1 MKTKYCLLFAI
12 PLALAACQ
20 SEPEV
25 GDLLYPATPETYEA
39 KVYINETA
47 MPGNQHTT
55 KVLRTP
61 YGVQA
66 QADTVSF
73 YVHLTKPVA
82 QDVTVGVA
90 QVDSL
95 ASGFAD
101 DATALPA
108 KFTSVVTPSV
118 TIPAGSMVSSAPV
131 RVALTHLDEVE
142 ASGVAPIAISTIQG
156 EAVAGADHQVYYVA
170 VNYEET
176 QSRVKSQSSKDLKA
190 LTKIDPSS
198 YTVTVGGATIAELND
213 GDKETYYVNETPGK
227 YELIVDLG
235 AEKPVSAFAFQWGYE
250 KGYCPASV
258 EILTSLDGTNWT
270 TITDGYNDVAYIPNT
285 ASTAFPFVLYE
296 PIQCRYAKVRLGDC
310 SYGLDYGDDYNY
322 PVLSEVRLY
331 Q

>member
-73 YVHLTKPVA
+73 YVRLTKPVA

-95 ASGFAD
+95 AAGFAD

-118 TIPAGSMVSSAPV
+118 VP
-131 RVALTHLDEVE
+131 
-142 ASGVAPIAISTIQG
+142 ST
-156 EAVAGADHQVYYVA
+156 
-170 VNYEET
+170 
-176 QSRVKSQSSKDLKA
+176 
-190 LTKIDPSS
+190 
-198 YTVTVGGATIAELND
+198 
-213 GDKETYYVNETPGK
+213 
-227 YELIVDLG
+227 
-235 AEKPVSAFAFQWGYE
+235 
-250 KGYCPASV
+250 
-258 EILTSLDGTNWT
+258 
-270 TITDGYNDVAYIPNT
+270 
-285 ASTAFPFVLYE
+285 
-296 PIQCRYAKVRLGDC
+296 
-310 SYGLDYGDDYNY
+310 
-322 PVLSEVRLY
+322 
-331 Q
+331 

>member
-73 YVHLTKPVA
+73 YVRLTKPVA

-95 ASGFAD
+95 AAGFAD

-213 GDKETYYVNETPGK
+213 GDKETYYVNGDPGQ
-227 YELIVDLG
+227 V
-235 AEKPVSAFAFQWGYE
+235 
-250 KGYCPASV
+250 
-258 EILTSLDGTNWT
+258 
-270 TITDGYNDVAYIPNT
+270 
-285 ASTAFPFVLYE
+285 
-296 PIQCRYAKVRLGDC
+296 
-310 SYGLDYGDDYNY
+310 
-322 PVLSEVRLY
+322 
-331 Q
+331 

>member
-73 YVHLTKPVA
+73 YVRLTKPVA

-95 ASGFAD
+95 AAGFAD

-227 YELIVDLG
+227 
-235 AEKPVSAFAFQWGYE
+235 
-250 KGYCPASV
+250 
-258 EILTSLDGTNWT
+258 
-270 TITDGYNDVAYIPNT
+270 
-285 ASTAFPFVLYE
+285 
-296 PIQCRYAKVRLGDC
+296 
-310 SYGLDYGDDYNY
+310 
-322 PVLSEVRLY
+322 
-331 Q
+331 

>member
-1 MKTKYCLLFAI
+1 M
-12 PLALAACQ
+12 
-20 SEPEV
+20 
-25 GDLLYPATPETYEA
+25 
-39 KVYINETA
+39 
-47 MPGNQHTT
+47 
-55 KVLRTP
+55 
-61 YGVQA
+61 
-66 QADTVSF
+66 
-73 YVHLTKPVA
+73 
-82 QDVTVGVA
+82 TVGVA

-95 ASGFAD
+95 AAGFAD
-101 DATALPA
+101 DATTLPA

-142 ASGVAPIAISTIQG
+142 ASGVAPIAINTIQG

-270 TITDGYNDVAYIPNT
+270 TITDGYNDVVYIPNT
-285 ASTAFPFVLYE
+285 ASTTFPFVLYE

>member
-73 YVHLTKPVA
+73 YVRLTKPVA

-95 ASGFAD
+95 AAGFAD

-213 GDKETYYVNETPGK
+213 GNKETYYVNETP
-227 YELIVDLG
+227 ENMSSSSIWVQRSPSRPSPSSG
-235 AEKPVSAFAFQWGYE
+235 ATRKATARLPSRSS
-250 KGYCPASV
+250 PASMAPTGPPSPTV
-258 EILTSLDGTNWT
+258 TTTWPTSPTLPARPSPSCSMSPSSVATPRCAWATAATVST
-270 TITDGYNDVAYIPNT
+270 TATTTTTPYSP
-285 ASTAFPFVLYE
+285 
-296 PIQCRYAKVRLGDC
+296 R
-310 SYGLDYGDDYNY
+310 
-322 PVLSEVRLY
+322 
-331 Q
+331 